1 MRILRFLQITGVL
14 LISAGV
20 CVNTALAQEARRV
33 GVTGAYPGS
42 VGLFWQISDRF
53 AFRPDVTFT
62 QSSGDTTTTVT
73 AGQNAIGTSRSS
85 NDTWNVTLGASALFY
100 LHDWDALRAYVS
112 PRLAYV
118 RGAINTTTTMT
129 VPASVAADQT
139 TTSGYLASG
148 SFGAQY
154 ALGKRL
160 AIFGEVGLSY
170 TDTTTKTAPSFSASS
185 RTLNSRSGI
194 GAMFMF

>member
-1 MRILRFLQITGVL
+1 MRTFRLLQIASVL

-20 CVNTALAQEARRV
+20 GANRALAQDARRV
-33 GVTGAYPGS
+33 GVTAAYPGS
-42 VGLFWQISDRF
+42 IGLYWQLSDRF
-53 AFRPDVTFT
+53 ALRPDVTFT

-85 NDTWNVTLGASALFY
+85 NDTWNVTVGASALFY
-100 LHDWDALRAYVS
+100 LHDWEALRAYVS

-118 RGAINTTTTMT
+118 RGAINTTTTIT
-129 VPASVAADQT
+129 VPASVASDQT

-154 ALGKRL
+154 ALGKRF

-185 RTLNSRSGI
+185 RMLNSRSGI
-194 GAMFMF
+194 GAILMF